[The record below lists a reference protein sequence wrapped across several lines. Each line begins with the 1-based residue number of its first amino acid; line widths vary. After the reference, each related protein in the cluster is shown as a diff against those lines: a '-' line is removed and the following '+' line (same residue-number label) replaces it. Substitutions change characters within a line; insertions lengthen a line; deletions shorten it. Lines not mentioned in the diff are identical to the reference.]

1 MGSVLM
7 HPQLMKSRCK
17 IPMRSESGCSLV
29 WNHSLIGWSERE
41 GGNIETLAV
50 FFWHIDGKWVPFPMF
65 LTRSWLCDVVEVE
78 RGACWREFCVMIAY
92 FCVYNWIKHYCT
104 ASSKRSWCNPM
115 PCRCFFPECGAS
127 QFVASSFLLVLKSTG
142 FGWRIRPRFFE
153 LTHITR
159 KSSWIIHNDSWI
171 LSGLVD

>member
-50 FFWHIDGKWVPFPMF
+50 FFWHIVDGKWVPFPMF

-115 PCRCFFPECGAS
+115 PCRCFFQNVVPPKLLP
-127 QFVASSFLLVLKSTG
+127 VASCWCLN
-142 FGWRIRPRFFE
+142 PR
-153 LTHITR
+153 
-159 KSSWIIHNDSWI
+159 D
-171 LSGLVD
+171 LVDVFDPDFSN